1 MIEIARQCPP
11 CLKGYIAISQSIE
24 LADDGLRGRAYV
36 VARGH
41 ADQINGT
48 QKAVEHSSPVV
59 RRALAHQLIGLIQIV
74 MLDGRLK
81 VLLSLRRA
89 GFFERFFLRREISF
103 TISDRVVD
111 DVLNVLAQARHGT
124 LLLLQFDILLLE
136 KLEVILQRLMVLNQG

>member
-24 LADDGLRGRAYV
+24 LADDGLGGGAYV

-48 QKAVEHSSPVV
+48 KEAVEHPSPII
-59 RRALAHQLIGLIQIV
+59 RRPLAHRLIGLVQVIV
-74 MLDGRLK
+74 LDDRLK

-89 GFFERFFLRREISF
+89 GFFERFFLHREISF
-103 TISDRVVD
+103 AIPD
-111 DVLNVLAQARHGT
+111 
-124 LLLLQFDILLLE
+124 
-136 KLEVILQRLMVLNQG
+136 